1 MTRLTFEGQAI
12 VDSTG
17 GGVRFAGQYCD
28 RSGTQRIVICR
39 VDGDVLMTC
48 GQIQGAPSAPQLL
61 AAYRA
66 AAGEINKIA
75 SAQFYAGEA
84 RPRVTLQD
92 LPAPESAR
100 AN

>member
-17 GGVRFAGQYCD
+17 SGVRFAGQYCD

-48 GQIQGAPSAPQLL
+48 SQIQGAPSALQLL

-66 AAGEINKIA
+66 AAREINQIA

-84 RPRVTLQD
+84 RPRVTIQD
-92 LPAPESAR
+92 LPPRDFSLTH
-100 AN
+100 